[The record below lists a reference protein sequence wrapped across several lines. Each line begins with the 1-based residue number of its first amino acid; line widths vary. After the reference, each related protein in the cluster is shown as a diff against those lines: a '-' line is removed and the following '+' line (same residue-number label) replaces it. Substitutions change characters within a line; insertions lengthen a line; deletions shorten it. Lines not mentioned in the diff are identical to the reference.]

1 MLRLAMPHDEHFPN
15 KAINCQIVKY
25 FLLLFP
31 RSAIQCIL
39 VPGILNECW
48 QPARRRTTGVIVTT
62 GEELMTPVSLR
73 GCRSA
78 VKVILIEPL
87 EAPLLKLCQQ
97 QPSSL
102 KQIKKT
108 LKGSIIFYLKKM
120 NGFFFQAKVFYI
132 LPNQL
137 L

>member
-1 MLRLAMPHDEHFPN
+1 MMNIFRSRQLTDN
-15 KAINCQIVKY
+15 SQI

-31 RSAIQCIL
+31 TSAIQCIL

-78 VKVILIEPL
+78 VKVILIVPL
-87 EAPLLKLCQQ
+87 EAPFLKLCQQ

-102 KQIKKT
+102 KQIKKK
-108 LKGSIIFYLKKM
+108 LEDSIIFYFKKM
-120 NGFFFQAKVFYI
+120 NGFFFSSKG
-132 LPNQL
+132 L
-137 L
+137 LYSSQSIIIE

>member
-1 MLRLAMPHDEHFPN
+1 M
-15 KAINCQIVKY
+15 
-25 FLLLFP
+25 
-31 RSAIQCIL
+31 
-39 VPGILNECW
+39 
-48 QPARRRTTGVIVTT
+48 TT

-108 LKGSIIFYLKKM
+108 LEGSIIFYFKKM
-120 NGFFFQAKVFYI
+120 NGFFFFKQRSSIFFPTNYFRIIKNSQGFCLFVFFFLVMYQMKYYNGPLI
-132 LPNQL
+132 KTYSKLIDFVL
-137 L
+137 KSDKYS